1 MTVTAH
7 LLCARPQG
15 RHGPSKVSR
24 PKFPPRRGS
33 SSKAARACQRGL
45 CPDGRVCGHA
55 DRVFVHVVHGTTRA
69 SRMEMG
75 DAEQE
80 PRFSRLA
87 GGGGE
92 KKDSGLLSLIPRR
105 FARSASLPLPRF
117 SVPPVPC
124 PLVSCFCDS
133 GARGS
138 SLSLPFTQ
146 HLLCVRRRRAFFIAL
161 HSGLT
166 AILL

>member
-15 RHGPSKVSR
+15 RHGPSKASR

-33 SSKAARACQRGL
+33 SSKATRACQRGL

-80 PRFSRLA
+80 PRFSRLT

-92 KKDSGLLSLIPRR
+92 KKDSGLLSLIP
-105 FARSASLPLPRF
+105 SGSLALHP
-117 SVPPVPC
+117 
-124 PLVSCFCDS
+124 
-133 GARGS
+133 
-138 SLSLPFTQ
+138 SLSP
-146 HLLCVRRRRAFFIAL
+146 VSAFRLSHVPSCPASVTAVPVDL
-161 HSGLT
+161 HCLYHSLSTYCASGGT
-166 AILL
+166 GHFS